1 MEVQLQISRLLLDT
15 GYKLVLVYRGNKV
28 RLFLI
33 RVQVFVLPPF
43 SLTPRQHGCTELLDF
58 ASHQPDDRV
67 IAIKLPDL
75 FSGGLAQLERRVE
88 CLELVV
94 TGYCVPTGPQQEE
107 ESSDYMR
114 KAMQEIP
121 YSFLNLQHLLLP
133 LVKRGSQ
140 KLVVVTTSVLGSI
153 TDNFTG
159 RLIALR
165 AATAAL
171 NQIVKSVSIEAEAWS
186 GSFVLVS
193 PQRSEDSEEES
204 VSITAAK

>member
-1 MEVQLQISRLLLDT
+1 M
-15 GYKLVLVYRGNKV
+15 
-28 RLFLI
+28 
-33 RVQVFVLPPF
+33 F
-43 SLTPRQHGCTELLDF
+43 S
-58 ASHQPDDRV
+58 
-67 IAIKLPDL
+67 
-75 FSGGLAQLERRVE
+75 FSFFFGTR
-88 CLELVV
+88 
-94 TGYCVPTGPQQEE
+94 
-107 ESSDYMR
+107 
-114 KAMQEIP
+114 
-121 YSFLNLQHLLLP
+121 YSFLNLQQLLLP

-171 NQIVKSVSIEAEAWS
+171 NQIVKSVSIEAEAWN

-204 VSITAAK
+204 VSITAAKFVKTIGKLSIKDNGRWLNTNHQVINW